1 MIRISTL
8 LAALLFSAACLAG
21 SAADERPTL
30 TVGFLEFPPA
40 IYSDAQGQ
48 AQGRVVEVTRRVLQQ
63 AGYKASFR
71 ALPCARL
78 YTRLKDGS
86 IDLWLGAAGKP
97 ELAAHTIETRHDLTR
112 IDLNLYHRRDTPA
125 PSLANALTELTGRGV
140 ILIGGYDYW
149 PRINRILND
158 PQRKIRLHHT
168 ASHLSGLRM
177 LEHQRGDFL
186 LDYEIPVEH
195 ARQQLGMEPLPS
207 ITIKQVPVR
216 FIISRYSPGNEALR
230 DALDQAYEELMV
242 AIPGWPLR
250 DDTEA
255 QPAAA
260 NR

>member
-1 MIRISTL
+1 MPTL
-8 LAALLFSAACLAG
+8 FAALLFSAPCLAG

-30 TVGFLEFPPA
+30 TVGFSEFPPA

-71 ALPCARL
+71 ALPSARL
-78 YTRLKDGS
+78 YAGLMDGS
-86 IDLWLGAAGKP
+86 IDLWPGAAGKP
-97 ELAAHTIETRHDLTR
+97 ELAAHTLETRHALSS

-125 PSLANALTELTGRGV
+125 PSLANALAGLSGRGV

-158 PQRKIRLHHT
+158 PQREIRLHHT

-186 LDYEIPVEH
+186 LGYEMPVEH
-195 ARQQLGMEPLPS
+195 ARQQLDMEPLPS
-207 ITIKQVPVR
+207 ITIKRVPVR
-216 FIISRYSPGNEALR
+216 FIISRYAPGSETLR

-250 DDTEA
+250 GDTEA

-260 NR
+260 SR